1 MYYAIFCPT
10 LKKDFNN
17 NNNNNN
23 NNNDNNNNNNNNKIE
38 QTAPPLPIFVKVVE
52 IIQKIKFS
60 SVLLHG
66 LSF

>member
-23 NNNDNNNNNNNNKIE
+23 NDNNNNNNKIE
-38 QTAPPLPIFVKVVE
+38 QTIFVKVVE

>member
-10 LKKDFNN
+10 LKKDF
-17 NNNNNN
+17 NNNNN